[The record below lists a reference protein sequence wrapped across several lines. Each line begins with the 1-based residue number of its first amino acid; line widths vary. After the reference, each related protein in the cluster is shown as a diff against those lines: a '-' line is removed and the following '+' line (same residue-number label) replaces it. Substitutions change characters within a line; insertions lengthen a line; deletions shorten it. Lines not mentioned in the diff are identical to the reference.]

1 MSKVTAWQYFSDILV
16 FLGLLMDAYFSN
28 EKWIRS
34 NWHLTFSS
42 TKSLKNSVFQQRK
55 QLSSSEKC
63 SLRVFMFVK
72 TWSISMQVDSVTGN
86 YKNNFI
92 FGRLPSLIPSTW
104 WKQKAEH
111 LDYYVSWSPFP
122 MKTRH
127 PWENIFEKN
136 IIKHRKFRHNYE
148 VGLYIAHDL
157 DNTASYIFTDLLVTM
172 VVS

>member
-1 MSKVTAWQYFSDILV
+1 MLIFQMRNELGQIDIYL
-16 FLGLLMDAYFSN
+16 
-28 EKWIRS
+28 
-34 NWHLTFSS
+34 FSS

-148 VGLYIAHDL
+148 VGLYITHDL